1 MNRVLA
7 FTFKSERGQSL
18 VETLVVTLAMVPL
31 LFLGVW
37 IGKLADI
44 QLATG
49 AAARKLAFDCVQR
62 RADCQNDLA
71 PDLVDIAR
79 RHFLS
84 QSGREV
90 MSSDTIGDSPDS
102 TTKHPLWTSHNGAV
116 LLEKFSD
123 VSASVTNERLD
134 GPSSH
139 IANSNQQWVSNVAN
153 HLSNLAGP
161 GRFGFDLAGGFI
173 NARIQTKV
181 SPSSPT
187 LGSGGRLEAFPL
199 TMRRNVAILGDAWE
213 ATGSNNGRADSYWA
227 RVQPAIALPLINGA
241 GEAALGAAYAGTRA
255 GMALMGAVGLEP
267 NVGLFRWHE
276 VDPSI
281 IPLDRTRAGPAAAV
295 PATPS
300 VQPPIGDGA

>member
-1 MNRVLA
+1 MNFFLKGNRQ
-7 FTFKSERGQSL
+7 SERGQSL
-18 VETLVVTLAMVPL
+18 VETLVIALAMVPL

-62 RADCQNDLA
+62 RSDCQNDLA

-84 QSGREV
+84 QAGREV
-90 MSSDTIGDSPDS
+90 MSLDTIADSPDAA
-102 TTKHPLWTSHNGAV
+102 TKHPLWTTHNGSA

-123 VSASVTNERLD
+123 VSGQVSNERFNA
-134 GPSSH
+134 PSSH
-139 IANSNQQWVSNVAN
+139 IANNNQKWVADVAN

-161 GRFGFDLAGGFI
+161 GRFGFDMVGGFI

-181 SPSSPT
+181 SQSSPA
-187 LGSGGRLEAFPL
+187 LGHGTRLEPFPL
-199 TMRRNVAILGDAWE
+199 TMQRNVAILGDAWE
-213 ATGSNNGRADSYWA
+213 ASGANNGRADSYWA
-227 RVQPAIALPLINGA
+227 RVQPAIALPLVNGA

-255 GMALMGAVGLEP
+255 GMAIMGAVGLEP

-281 IPLDRTRAGPAAAV
+281 IPLDRTKAGPAAAV
-295 PATPS
+295 PSTPIP
-300 VQPPIGDGA
+300 QPPVGDGA